1 MIATRKRR
9 RRETMPTPEQIREA
23 TAKIRSGWTPEI
35 RKARRQMAIVNQ
47 QRLSFLSQRSA
58 A

>member
-9 RRETMPTPEQIREA
+9 RRQTTPTPEQIREM
-23 TAKIRSGWTPEI
+23 TAQIRSTWTPEV
-35 RKARRQMAIVNQ
+35 RAARRRMAIVNQ
-47 QRLSFLSQRSA
+47 QRLFFLSKRSA